1 MNRPS
6 NIPRGIFHFRHRR
19 KFHCEAISHAARRI
33 SLTQRGG
40 GCLPA
45 KIKKIPPDAER
56 ALEEYGNSLYR
67 LCSVMTG
74 NREDAQDAVQDCFLR
89 YMTKAPDFND
99 SEHEKAWLIRV
110 ASNICHD
117 ILRHRKRASFVS
129 LDEIR
134 NLGASEDNAQI
145 LGLLMALEE
154 KYRIVM
160 HLHYVEGYKT
170 DELSALLGISSAAVK
185 KRLQRGRE
193 ALREIYEKEAKQ

>member
-1 MNRPS
+1 MPFCS
-6 NIPRGIFHFRHRR
+6 VYLMRGQKVVLFLYVTNHRL
-19 KFHCEAISHAARRI
+19 K
-33 SLTQRGG
+33 RGG
-40 GCLPA
+40 VCLPTD
-45 KIKKIPPDAER
+45 KKKIPPDAER
-56 ALEEYGNSLYR
+56 AVAEYGNSLYR

-89 YMTKAPDFND
+89 YITKAPDFKD

-117 ILRHRKRASFVS
+117 ILRSRKRASFVS

-134 NLGASEDNAQI
+134 NLGTSEDNAQI
-145 LGLLMALEE
+145 LGMLISLDE
-154 KYRIVM
+154 KYRIIM

-193 ALREIYEKEAKQ
+193 ALREIYEKEAKR

>member
-1 MNRPS
+1 MTV
-6 NIPRGIFHFRHRR
+6 
-19 KFHCEAISHAARRI
+19 KA
-33 SLTQRGG
+33 
-40 GCLPA
+40 
-45 KIKKIPPDAER
+45 KKIPPDAER

-74 NREDAQDAVQDCFLR
+74 NREDAQDAVQECFLR
-89 YMTKAPDFND
+89 YITKAPDFND

-110 ASNICHD
+110 ASNICRD
-117 ILRHRKRASFVS
+117 ILRKRKHASFVS

-134 NLGASEDNAQI
+134 NLGTSEDNAQI
-145 LGLLMALEE
+145 LGLLISLEE

-170 DELSALLGISSAAVK
+170 EEISSLLGVTSAAVK
-185 KRLQRGRE
+185 KRLQRGRD

>member
-1 MNRPS
+1 M
-6 NIPRGIFHFRHRR
+6 
-19 KFHCEAISHAARRI
+19 
-33 SLTQRGG
+33 
-40 GCLPA
+40 
-45 KIKKIPPDAER
+45 PPDAER

-89 YMTKAPDFND
+89 YITKAPDFND

-117 ILRHRKRASFVS
+117 ILRSRKRTGFVS

-134 NLGASEDNAQI
+134 NLGTSEDNAQI

-170 DELSALLGISSAAVK
+170 DELSAMLSISSAAVK

-193 ALREIYEKEAKQ
+193 ALREIYEKEAK